1 MQGTRGRLG
10 SLPETLEF
18 DCGSTSSNSTVDQQ
32 QICWD
37 GMGSPVENQMHPFML
52 SPGGIN
58 PLYANSTDQEWKSVN
73 NWRIGESSSSGSH
86 VQINNNEQKREFGW
100 SSSTSADAVVSSRLE
115 RQFDSTNLLSLD
127 NVNTSPLCMNNSN
140 SHSVTQNTNLNASL
154 GDTGCNM
161 GQHLGLPVLSKSNG
175 SVNELI
181 PPTVGSVPFAHP
193 SGSNMVDNGSVRLG
207 CCFDARHVS
216 CKRKA
221 VEGYVG
227 QSSVG
232 ESSSCSQY
240 AESRAWHTL
249 PSQSNSRSSLSR
261 SASSAQISSRP
272 GLDVGCEVGD
282 DSSES
287 NNNLNVAGS
296 SNSFLRNSRLRIN
309 PSNQQ
314 DSIPYVAFSN
324 GSVTRRSTIPSSS
337 PMTHSFCPVGNSLD
351 LGSAPYA
358 DDMVPQSQPL
368 GTCSPPIHRNMAS
381 FRWSGSSNLRNSHL
395 SSSMI
400 WSDRDNLLH
409 EEGSSTSMFE
419 HPMFMPVADLR
430 NSVQNPTNRAS
441 SSNLNISGNVTSS
454 LHAGFS
460 SGISSPSA
468 PSWVSHP
475 NPLHHPRRLSDYAH
489 RSLLSSGSEAAAGFN
504 NSNSSLHS
512 APIASSEARA
522 PSSRAGSQGRNQSRS
537 RSPWVDRRVDSNL
550 RLPYSLHTLAVASEG
565 SRRLVSELRSV
576 LGLMHR
582 GGNLQF
588 EDFMIFDHS
597 VFSGMA
603 DIQDRHRDMRLDV
616 DNMSYEELLAL
627 EERIGNVST
636 GLSEETILKL
646 LKQRK
651 YSVEEGSQ
659 CDAEPCCVCQE
670 EFDNG
675 HDVGTLDC
683 GHDYH
688 TNCIKQWLKQKN
700 LCPICKT
707 TGLAT

>member
-1 MQGTRGRLG
+1 MQGKRGRIG

-18 DCGSTSSNSTVDQQ
+18 DCGSTSSNATVEQ

-37 GMGSPVENQMHPFML
+37 GMRSPVENQMPPFML
-52 SPGGIN
+52 SRGGIN
-58 PLYANSTDQEWKSVN
+58 PLYANPIDHEWKSMN
-73 NWRIGESSSSGSH
+73 DWRIGEPSSSGSH
-86 VQINNNEQKREFGW
+86 IQINNDEQKREFGR
-100 SSSTSADAVVSSRLE
+100 SASTSADAVVGSRLE
-115 RQFDSTNLLSLD
+115 RHFDSTNLLSFD

-140 SHSVTQNTNLNASL
+140 PHSVTQNTNLNASSA
-154 GDTGCNM
+154 DTGCNM
-161 GQHLGLPVLSKSNG
+161 GQHLEHPVLSKSNG

-193 SGSNMVDNGSVRLG
+193 SRSNMVDNGSVRPG
-207 CCFDARHVS
+207 CSFDAWRVS
-216 CKRKA
+216 SKRKA

-227 QSSVG
+227 QPSVG

-240 AESRAWHTL
+240 TESRAWHTL
-249 PSQSNSRSSLSR
+249 PTQSNSWSSLSR

-272 GLDVGCEVGD
+272 GLDVGYEVGD

-309 PSNQQ
+309 PSNEQ
-314 DSIPYVAFSN
+314 DSIPSVAFSN

-337 PMTHSFCPVGNSLD
+337 PMTHSFRPVGNSLD

-368 GTCSPPIHRNMAS
+368 GTCSPPIHMNMAS

-400 WSDRDNLLH
+400 WSDRDNLQH
-409 EEGSSTSMFE
+409 DEGSSRSMFE
-419 HPMFMPVADLR
+419 NPMFVPVADLR
-430 NSVQNPTNRAS
+430 NSVRNPTNRAS
-441 SSNLNISGNVTSS
+441 SNANLSISGNVTSS
-454 LHAGFS
+454 LHAGLS

-468 PSWVSHP
+468 PTYVSHP
-475 NPLHHPRRLSDYAH
+475 NPLYHPRRLSDYAR
-489 RSLLSSGSEAAAGFN
+489 RSLLSSDSEAAAGFN
-504 NSNSSLHS
+504 NSNSFLHS

-522 PSSRAGSQGRNQSRS
+522 PSSRAGSQGRNQSHS
-537 RSPWVDRRVDSNL
+537 RSPRVDRRVDSNF
-550 RLPYSLHTLAVASEG
+550 RLPYSLQTLAVASEG
-565 SRRLVSELRSV
+565 SSRLVSELRSV

-597 VFSGMA
+597 VFSGTA
-603 DIQDRHRDMRLDV
+603 DIHDRHRDMRLDV

-627 EERIGNVST
+627 GERIGNVST
-636 GLSEETILKL
+636 GLREETILKL
-646 LKQRK
+646 LKQKK

-675 HDVGTLDC
+675 DGVGTLDC

-688 TNCIKQWLKQKN
+688 TNCITQWLKQKN

-707 TGLAT
+707 KGLAT